1 MYSVPTMITLSAE
14 KRTNEKPEA
23 LRAMEKIP
31 AVFYG
36 AGTIATS
43 IIVSTK
49 EFTKIWKEAGETT
62 AITLAVGDTK
72 VNVLIHDVQKDPR
85 LDAVTHVDFLVID
98 MKKEVEVAVPLVFT
112 GVAEA
117 EKAAGGTF
125 VTVLHDLEVRA
136 LPADL
141 PHEITVDVTAL
152 QTLEDKIIASDV
164 KLPKGV
170 SLVTEGEEV
179 VALVAPFA
187 EEKEEVAPMD
197 LSAIEVEKKGKK
209 EDEAAE

>member
-141 PHEITVDVTAL
+141 PHEITVDVTVL
-152 QTLEDKIIASDV
+152 QTLEDKILASNV

-187 EEKEEVAPMD
+187 EEKEESAPMD

>member
-1 MYSVPTMITLSAE
+1 MITLSAE

-141 PHEITVDVTAL
+141 PHEITVDVTVL
-152 QTLEDKIIASDV
+152 QTLEDKILASNV

-187 EEKEEVAPMD
+187 EEKEESAPMD